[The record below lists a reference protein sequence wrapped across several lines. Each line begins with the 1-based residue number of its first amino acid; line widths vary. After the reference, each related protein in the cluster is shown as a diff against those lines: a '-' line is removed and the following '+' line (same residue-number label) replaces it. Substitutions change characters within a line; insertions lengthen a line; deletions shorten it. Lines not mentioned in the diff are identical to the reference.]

1 MNDETKKPLRRLIG
15 VSLGARTTVEAEA
28 ALREIA
34 QSADIAEIRLDFM
47 VEYDLPRLLR
57 DRPCPVIV
65 TNRPEREGGRYRGSE
80 AERVK
85 PLLEAID
92 LGADYVDVEHDATH
106 LISDRQETRLIVSYH
121 DFQKTPAN
129 FVQLHRDLAAKGADV
144 VKIVGMAQRVQDNL
158 LVFDALV
165 QSHLPTIAIAMGEAG
180 LISRILALRYDTCLL
195 TYATLGTGE
204 RVAPGQ
210 LAVATMHDVFH
221 ADKIDGQTAIFGVLS
236 AESPPDELLA
246 SLNLTTREAGMNGVW
261 VPFVAG
267 GRDGDDPADV
277 LRAYRQLGVSGYLI
291 LESARRAVLS
301 ALDAVESRGPRGD
314 VNVVRSVD
322 EGLVGSWASSIE
334 DAFGSI
340 TGHRATIETVS
351 ARL

>member
-1 MNDETKKPLRRLIG
+1 MNDETNKPHRRLIG

-47 VEYDLPRLLR
+47 VEYDLSRLLR

-80 AERVK
+80 EERVK

-106 LISDRQETRLIVSYH
+106 LISDRKETRLIVSYH
-121 DFQKTPAN
+121 DFEKTPAN
-129 FVQLHRDLAAKGADV
+129 FVQLHCDLAAKGADV

-158 LVFDALV
+158 LVFDALA

-195 TYATLGTGE
+195 TYATLGKGE

-210 LAVATMHDVFH
+210 LAVATMHEVYH
-221 ADKIDGQTAIFGVLS
+221 ADKIDGQTAIYGVLS
-236 AESPPDELLA
+236 AESPSDELLA
-246 SLNLTTREAGMNGVW
+246 SLNLTTREAGIHGVW
-261 VPFVAG
+261 VPFVASA
-267 GRDGDDPADV
+267 RDGDEPSDV
-277 LRAYRQLGVSGYLI
+277 LRAYGQLGVKGYLV
-291 LESARRAVLS
+291 LESARRTVLP
-301 ALDAVESRGPRGD
+301 ALDATESRGPNGE
-314 VNVVRSVD
+314 VSVVRRVD
-322 EGLVGSWASSIE
+322 GRLVGSWAPSIA

-340 TGHRATIETVS
+340 SGHRAIIESVS
-351 ARL
+351 ARF